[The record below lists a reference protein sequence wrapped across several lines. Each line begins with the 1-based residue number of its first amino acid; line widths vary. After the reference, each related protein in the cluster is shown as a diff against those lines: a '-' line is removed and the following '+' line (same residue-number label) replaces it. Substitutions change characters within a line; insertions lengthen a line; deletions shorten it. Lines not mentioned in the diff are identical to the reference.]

1 MSFCKKN
8 TKKKKT
14 ICYNLA
20 ADSWFMLQK
29 ILLNKEINNFC
40 LFIILHVSSRRS
52 LSGVREQKFGKEKKG
67 SEAEKAKAY
76 KARREGARDWTYCS

>member
-8 TKKKKT
+8 TNKKKTT

-40 LFIILHVSSRRS
+40 LFIIHVSSRRS